1 MAQPP
6 LAEPFTCFRKRPFDV
21 LRASNDTEAWRHC
34 FGVAILPEALKA
46 LPRECITLDMAS
58 HGQARHGPGGG
69 GRTSSLGSSGMR
81 RTSAAQTERRSFNGG
96 QFAATRWSVVLAA
109 NEWRAGT
116 AARRAMGDLVQT
128 YWFPLYAYLRRRGH
142 APAQAED
149 LVQGFFAQL
158 LEKDA
163 LARVDRERGKFR
175 SFLLASLQNFL
186 ANEWDK
192 SHAAKRGG
200 GAEIVA
206 LDALE
211 AEARYAAEPVDSM
224 TAERVFERR
233 WALAVLEQVLA
244 RLREDYAGRK
254 QAEIFAALEH
264 VLTAGDG
271 ESYGAIGARLGMTE
285 AAVKVAAHR
294 LRRRYRELLR
304 EEIAQTVSQ
313 DSLVEDEIRQLLACL

>member
-1 MAQPP
+1 
-6 LAEPFTCFRKRPFDV
+6 V
-21 LRASNDTEAWRHC
+21 
-34 FGVAILPEALKA
+34 
-46 LPRECITLDMAS
+46 
-58 HGQARHGPGGG
+58 
-69 GRTSSLGSSGMR
+69 
-81 RTSAAQTERRSFNGG
+81 
-96 QFAATRWSVVLAA
+96 AA
-109 NEWRAGT
+109 NDWRAGT
-116 AARRAMGDLVQT
+116 AARRAMGELVQT
-128 YWFPLYAYLRRRGH
+128 YWFPLYAYLRRRGS

-149 LVQGFFAQL
+149 LVQGFFARL

-163 LARVDRERGKFR
+163 LAMVDRERGKFR

-192 SHAAKRGG
+192 SRAAKRGG

-224 TAERVFERR
+224 TPERVFERR
-233 WALAVLEQVLA
+233 WALAVLDQVLA
-244 RLREDYAGRK
+244 RLREDYAQRD

-271 ESYGAIGARLGMTE
+271 ESYGEIGRRLGMTE
-285 AAVKVAAHR
+285 SAVKVAAHR

-313 DSLVEDEIRQLLACL
+313 PDLVEEEIKQLLASL